1 MSLAVYP
8 GTFDPITRGHID
20 LVERGS
26 KIFDELIVAIGR
38 NPAKKPLFTIEER
51 VTMVRE
57 EVQHVANVRVDSF
70 EGLVVH
76 YVKSQRTNVIF
87 RGMRNVAD
95 FDYEFQMALTNRA
108 CGGDI
113 ETVFVMPSQQYA
125 FLNSGLIKEVAAM
138 GGDVTPFVT
147 PGVEKRLKA
156 KLIGE

>member
-1 MSLAVYP
+1 
-8 GTFDPITRGHID
+8 
-20 LVERGS
+20 
-26 KIFDELIVAIGR
+26 
-38 NPAKKPLFTIEER
+38 
-51 VTMVRE
+51 
-57 EVQHVANVRVDSF
+57 
-70 EGLVVH
+70 
-76 YVKSQRTNVIF
+76 
-87 RGMRNVAD
+87 
-95 FDYEFQMALTNRA
+95 MALTNRA